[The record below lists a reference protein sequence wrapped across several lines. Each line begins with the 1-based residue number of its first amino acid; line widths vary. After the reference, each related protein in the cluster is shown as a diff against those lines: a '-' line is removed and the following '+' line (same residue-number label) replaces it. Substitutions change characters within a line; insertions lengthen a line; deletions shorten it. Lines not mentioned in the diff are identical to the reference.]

1 MIFSSMILLKI
12 YSECFVV
19 FPFKRDTP
27 WPIDV
32 DTVAFRRSAKA
43 MEVEARHI
51 QFRQCLRL
59 IQRIQAAQAT
69 GLQVWLY
76 APAMASFK

>member
-1 MIFSSMILLKI
+1 
-12 YSECFVV
+12 
-19 FPFKRDTP
+19 
-27 WPIDV
+27 
-32 DTVAFRRSAKA
+32 